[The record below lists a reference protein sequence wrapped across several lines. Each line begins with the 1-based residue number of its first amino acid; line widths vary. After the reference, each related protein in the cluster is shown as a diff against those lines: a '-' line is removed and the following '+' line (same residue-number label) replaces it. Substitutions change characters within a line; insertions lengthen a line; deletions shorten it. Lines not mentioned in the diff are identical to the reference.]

1 MKLIDQV
8 CSLDLSNKLKNL
20 GVKQNSLFFWNICH
34 DCVTDYPPGSVNWVL
49 TYEEGHGENV
59 SAFTVGE
66 LGEILPYWFDSAK
79 RDNGEWVCRVKEKN
93 SDINHYSFESNEA
106 NARAKMIIFLLE
118 NNLIDISEINRR
130 VANENNS

>member
-8 CSLDLSNKLKNL
+8 CSLDLSNKLKTL

-49 TYEEGHGENV
+49 TYETGHGENV

-66 LGEILPYWFDSAK
+66 LGNMLPCWFDSTK
-79 RDNGEWVCRVKEKN
+79 RDHGEWVCRVSEKN
-93 SDINHYSFESNEA
+93 FGKNYYSFENNECDS
-106 NARAKMIIFLLE
+106 RASMIIYLLE

-130 VANENNS
+130 VENEDNC